1 MDRQKKKMLKASLFH
16 HRDDISDW
24 IREDPETEHFSGFE
38 IIAAVLAFAAALA
51 TIDKGLESVDS
62 LIERVKRLYRY
73 VRHDQEKAEVE
84 ESPGL
89 TEGERILAM
98 VFDAYLDNRK
108 GLSTEELAGRCGV
121 SAENASE
128 ILNQFEAMRI
138 VRKRDD
144 DWIFSTRGP
153 SQ

>member
-1 MDRQKKKMLKASLFH
+1 MNFIDPIHQETPEGSESDISIDARKHMDRQKKKMLKASLFH

-108 GLSTEELAGRCGV
+108 GLSTEELAGRFR
-121 SAENASE
+121 N
-128 ILNQFEAMRI
+128 
-138 VRKRDD
+138 
-144 DWIFSTRGP
+144 P
-153 SQ
+153 